1 MDVYLDCLPCM
12 LRQVLEAS
20 RMATD
25 KEEHHKDIIED
36 AVRILYNY
44 KKYENSPT
52 IARDL
57 QRIVKVHTGDADP
70 YRKIKQNDIKR
81 ALAVYPLLAQI
92 VNSKGN
98 RLFWAL
104 KAAALGNVLDSA
116 AGTGTDFEQ
125 NFETEL
131 NRDFAICDLDALSEQ
146 LMRARRVLIVGDNAG
161 ESVIDRILIEA
172 LDGAEV
178 IYAVRSAP
186 VLNDATMEDAMAS
199 GLGGCCTVMS
209 SGCDVPGVVL
219 KECSPE
225 FRDVFDSADIVIS
238 KGQGNYETLSGCGRD
253 IFFLLKAKCPV
264 VARLLGVSVGD
275 LAFVKQDEA
284 EYASIKTMK

>member
-25 KEEHHKDIIED
+25 DENRHRDIIDD
-36 AVRILYNY
+36 AVRILRGYQNY
-44 KKYENSPT
+44 MTSPE

-57 QRIVKVHTGDADP
+57 QRIVKSHTGNADP
-70 YRKIKQNDIKR
+70 YKKIKQQDIQR
-81 ALAVYPLLAQI
+81 ALAIYPLLEKT
-92 VNSKGN
+92 VNSK
-98 RLFWAL
+98 RDKLYWAL

-116 AGTGTDFEQ
+116 AGTGMDFE
-125 NFETEL
+125 NNIDAEL
-131 NRDFAICDLDALSEQ
+131 NRDFAVCDLGAFSNQ
-146 LMRARRVLIVGDNAG
+146 LMCARSVLIVGDNAG
-161 ESVIDRILIEA
+161 ESVLDRILVEA
-172 LDGAEV
+172 MEGTKV

-186 VLNDATMEDAMAS
+186 VLNDVTEEDALAS
-199 GLGGCCTVMS
+199 GLGGVCTVMT

-225 FRDVFDSADIVIS
+225 FREVFESADIVIS

-253 IFFLLKAKCPV
+253 IYFLLKAKCPV
-264 VARLLGVSVGD
+264 VARLLRVSVGD
-275 LAFVKQDEA
+275 LVFVKQG
-284 EYASIKTMK
+284 KV